1 LVPPR
6 QLGVAVAGAVLVRGG
21 QVRRGRVAGGHGG
34 LAVAAGA
41 LAAPPVGEPPR
52 RDGQQPAARILRDA
66 ARAPGALPR
75 PVRGRPVSGSPVLG
89 RPVPGGPV
97 CGRPALARPVLA
109 RPVLTR
115 SVPVSGGGSG
125 PLDGRGEEGL
135 LDGVLAGVEGPVPVP
150 ADERAE
156 DLRREGAQQ
165 VLDVRRFRHG
175 RRHISVPDRSMTAL
189 TSIRPP
195 YRTSGQRD
203 AISTARSTDSQS
215 TAMYPAKCSLA
226 STNGPSVTT
235 GRPSFSRTVLAVDGS
250 ASASPPTSSPD
261 SVSSFMIV
269 STSPK
274 SSSRSRWDSSS
285 TKPGRL

>member
-1 LVPPR
+1 R
-6 QLGVAVAGAVLVRGG
+6 CG

-66 ARAPGALPR
+66 GRAPGALPR
-75 PVRGRPVSGSPVLG
+75 PVRGRPVLG
-89 RPVPGGPV
+89 RPVLGGPVLGGPV
-97 CGRPALARPVLA
+97 CGRPALARPVPA
-109 RPVLTR
+109 R

-125 PLDGRGEEGL
+125 PPDGRGEGGL
-135 LDGVLAGVEGPVPVP
+135 LDGVLAGVEGPGPGP

-156 DLRREGAQQ
+156 GLRREGAQQ

-215 TAMYPAKCSLA
+215 IAMYPAKCSLA